1 MDIKHLMKSGLKF
14 AFDSDYRFSIL
25 AAKGLYN
32 NMPDEKY
39 LKRLYRAKFGKEL
52 DLDNPQTLSGKLQ
65 WLKLYYR
72 RPDYTMMADKYAVRP
87 YVAEK
92 IGEEHL
98 VPLLGVWDDPEDI
111 DFDALPEQFV
121 LKCNHNSGIG
131 LCVCKDKSKL
141 DIENVRSELRKGLA
155 EDFSLITR
163 EQQYKNIPRKIIAEK
178 YMKDDVQNEKTG
190 IVNYKF
196 YCFNGEPKFLF
207 VSLNTKGK
215 KNDFLTFLTLDWQL
229 APFGFRDY
237 VADFDQIPPKPASFD
252 KMLECARALSSD
264 LPFVRV
270 DLYQID
276 GQVYFSELTLIA
288 SSGFLAYKP
297 EGTDELFGSWLKLPP
312 KWKED

>member
-1 MDIKHLMKSGLKF
+1 MDIKHLIKSGLRF
-14 AFDSDYRFSIL
+14 ISDSDYRFSIL
-25 AAKGLYN
+25 AAKGFYN
-32 NMPDEKY
+32 SMPDEEY
-39 LKRLYRAKFGKEL
+39 LKRLYKAKFGEEL
-52 DLDNPQTLSGKLQ
+52 DLENPKTLSGKLQ

-87 YVAEK
+87 HVAEK

-98 VPLLGVWDDPEDI
+98 VPLLGVWESPDEI
-111 DFDALPEQFV
+111 DFDSLPEQFV

-141 DIENVRSELRKGLA
+141 DIEKVKENLRKGLA

-163 EQQYKNIPRKIIAEK
+163 EQHYKNIPRKIIAEK
-178 YMKDDVQNEKTG
+178 YMKDAEQNEKTG

-207 VSLNTKGK
+207 VSLNTNGK
-215 KNDFLTFLTLDWQL
+215 KNDFLTFLTLDWKR

-237 VADFDQIPPKPASFD
+237 VGEFENIPEKPAGYET
-252 KMLECARALSSD
+252 MLDCARKLSAD

-270 DLYQID
+270 DLYEIG
-276 GQVYFSELTLIA
+276 GQVYFSELTLVA
-288 SSGFLAYKP
+288 SSGFLCYGP
-297 EGTDELFGSWLKLPP
+297 EGTDELFGSWLTLPP
-312 KWKED
+312 KWEED